1 MYNWVTSLYSRDWH
15 NIVLI
20 NHLYFNKKIV
30 VKNKN
35 KNLQK
40 LRYNLQM
47 IKFTIWKCT
56 VQWYLAYPSSCATI
70 TTI

>member
-1 MYNWVTSLYSRDWH
+1 MEKNIKKNNALVYNWVTSLHSRDWH

-20 NHLYFNKKIV
+20 NHLYFNKEIV

-40 LRYNLQM
+40 LE
-47 IKFTIWKCT
+47 
-56 VQWYLAYPSSCATI
+56 V
-70 TTI
+70 